1 MRLSFASIAL
11 VGLCI
16 PICRYTVRDLGFVDM
31 RGAEHVLRLHATV
44 DAQRTAAEALA
55 AFDPEATSNVRFE
68 ATTTT
73 GAVRWSLLRAG
84 RPELFLHVT
93 GTDGGDLGAD
103 LGAWAALDRALG
115 SKTLKRL
122 SADTLDTFAFA
133 VIVERGPLEG
143 DAAEGSSERA
153 NGALHALVVE
163 AEERLMSVADQLP
176 RRIEWPLRTVVIES
190 DAREAERVLLWALGL
205 GPGELAPDAGAL
217 ALVYGRGKLAGPVLS
232 GDTLELREVLE
243 QLVLIGESCECETQ
257 RAWTDEPR
265 LPLRWADS
273 QRAAAVAALGFD
285 PDSPMVKGEVARI
298 LARGPRE
305 LEERPQ
311 AGIESLLFGYQE
323 TDLVRDA
330 LAAPRGGEVVASA
343 ASPDERRSAVSVVG
357 AGDGDW
363 AFVDGDGGLADGDG
377 GLADSDGGFADDD
390 AAPAPPGHDPGP
402 GFAAAGS
409 LLFLL
414 GLAAVLL
421 AVLIAVVAGLVLKR
435 RGRER

>member
-1 MRLSFASIAL
+1 VQPSFASIAL

-31 RGAEHVLRLHATV
+31 RGADHVLRLHAT
-44 DAQRTAAEALA
+44 AELQRTAAEALA

-73 GAVRWSLLRAG
+73 GAVRWSLLREG

-93 GTDGGDLGAD
+93 DTDGGDLGAD

-115 SKTLKRL
+115 SKTLERL

-133 VIVERGPLEG
+133 LVV
-143 DAAEGSSERA
+143 EGSSKRA
-153 NGALHALVVE
+153 NRALHALVVE

-190 DAREAERVLLWALGL
+190 DARETERVLLWALGL

-232 GDTLELREVLE
+232 GDRLELREVLE

-273 QRAAAVAALGFD
+273 QRAAAVASLGFD

-330 LAAPRGGEVVASA
+330 LAAPRGGEVIASA
-343 ASPDERRSAVSVVG
+343 APPDERRSAVSVVG

-363 AFVDGDGGLADGDG
+363 GFADDNGGLADDDG
-377 GLADSDGGFADDD
+377 SLADSDGGLADDD
-390 AAPAPPGHDPGP
+390 GAAAPPGHDPGA
-402 GFAAAGS
+402 GFAVTGS
-409 LLFLL
+409 LLVLF
-414 GLAAVLL
+414 GLAAVFL
-421 AVLIAVVAGLVLKR
+421 AVLIAVVAGLVLKK